1 MKGRR
6 IKNISA
12 AFYYPG
18 LPAVP
23 QAPIS
28 LFLSFIYN
36 THDTVRTLHK
46 GT

>member
-12 AFYYPG
+12 AFCYSDQPE
-18 LPAVP
+18 VP
-23 QAPIS
+23 LAHIS
-28 LFLSFIYN
+28 LFLSLIYN